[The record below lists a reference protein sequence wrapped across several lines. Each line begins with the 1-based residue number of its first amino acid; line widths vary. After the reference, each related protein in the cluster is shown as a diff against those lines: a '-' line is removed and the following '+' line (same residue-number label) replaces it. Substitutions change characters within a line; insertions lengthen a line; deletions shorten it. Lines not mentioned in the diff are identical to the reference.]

1 MTDAL
6 LQDLL
11 EHVRARYYG
20 KYRGVVVDVDAATM
34 RVKASVP
41 AVLGGITSG
50 WASPCVPYAGPQVGF
65 VMLPDIGSGVWIE
78 FEGGDVSLPIWTGC
92 YWNTGDVPT
101 SASTTQKSIV
111 TKAGNLIFDISAG
124 SVTLENAS
132 AANPNTLVINQTS
145 LTLTAAEDS
154 VAVGPASVSVNN
166 GALEVM

>member
-65 VMLPDIGSGVWIE
+65 LMLPDIGSGVWIE
-78 FEGGDVSLPIWTGC
+78 FEGGDVSFPIWTGC
-92 YWNTGDVPT
+92 YWNTGDIPSQAATTLKTIITQAGTLAFDT
-101 SASTTQKSIV
+101 SA
-111 TKAGNLIFDISAG
+111 N
-124 SVTLENAS
+124 SVTVED
-132 AANPNTLVINQTS
+132 AAQNTVVLDSSGVTATS
-145 LTLTAAEDS
+145 GANN
-154 VAVGPASVSVNN
+154 VAIGSSSVSVNN